1 MSPDRFRRRRH
12 HTGTPWAVR
21 ARPALLLAVCTAAAP
36 VARAGSETP
45 AASKKD
51 QRLSDKARAREV
63 PAAARQAERA
73 KLERDLKK
81 RLGKKPPPLI
91 NIYNTWTHELV
102 VVDAAAAK
110 VKQPALTAAE
120 VNHFLRCH
128 FTNHEIQMDE
138 RLFPVLIAAAAHF
151 KVDRVDIVS
160 GFRAPKYNLMLRK
173 KGHRV
178 ARDSQHTYGHA
189 VDFRLPGIT
198 TERLRDWARRLR
210 LGGVGYY
217 QGDGFVHVDVGPIR
231 YWVE

>member
-1 MSPDRFRRRRH
+1 MIL
-12 HTGTPWAVR
+12 R
-21 ARPALLLAVCTAAAP
+21 AAIVVAVCAAVPA
-36 VARAGSETP
+36 ARAGSETP
-45 AASKKD
+45 AASKKE
-51 QRLSDKARAREV
+51 QRLGDKARAREV
-63 PAAARQAERA
+63 PEATRQAERV

-81 RLGKKPPPLI
+81 RLGKKPAPLI
-91 NIYNTWTHELV
+91 NIYNTWTHEFV

-110 VKQPALTAAE
+110 AKAKQPALPPAA

-138 RLFPVLIAAAAHF
+138 RLFGVLLSAADHF
-151 KVDRVDIVS
+151 KAPRVDIVS

-189 VDFRLPGIT
+189 VDFRLPGVT